1 MIDPMQR
8 RMGGDLGP
16 MSPAAPP
23 PADPGMGL
31 PEPGMGLEPSTP
43 PEPAPEPP
51 PLDPTSAAIDQ
62 VLTMPGP
69 DAIRK
74 VYQLATSAARAKSR
88 IEAAGDQLNPRKYHE
103 LMQANPEARYARE
116 LIAARKRLDALAQER
131 RRIVVDSQ
139 QQQSAIY
146 DIQLSQINAAMEQ
159 VAGGTLLF
167 LALPGGMNE

>member
-1 MIDPMQR
+1 
-8 RMGGDLGP
+8 
-16 MSPAAPP
+16 
-23 PADPGMGL
+23 
-31 PEPGMGLEPSTP
+31 
-43 PEPAPEPP
+43 
-51 PLDPTSAAIDQ
+51 
-62 VLTMPGP
+62 MPGP

-74 VYQLATSAARAKSR
+74 VYQLATSAARAKPRIEAAGDQLKPGKYHELMQANPEARAKSR
-88 IEAAGDQLNPRKYHE
+88 IEAAGDQLNPRKYRE